1 MDELQILKC
10 GMSIDFAKC
19 ERLIHEL
26 KKEKR
31 KKLPLLHWRGACTK
45 QKVISQARA
54 QERDMKMGKFCKII
68 IILEENYCVFPEY
81 YKCVVSPLI

>member
-1 MDELQILKC
+1 MWEVDSWIK
-10 GMSIDFAKC
+10 
-19 ERLIHEL
+19 
-26 KKEKR
+26 KR
-31 KKLPLLHWRGACTK
+31 KEEEIIFIALAGACTK

-81 YKCVVSPLI
+81 YKYVVSPLIWMVSLTN